1 MCQFCSSNEAS
12 DLDNYFQPSTSSSIS
27 NGMNSTQSPTRSWL
41 KSIDSVYYLFEDPI
55 LRAKYPDLA
64 AKVENGVRL
73 CEEVIQELG

>member
-1 MCQFCSSNEAS
+1 
-12 DLDNYFQPSTSSSIS
+12 
-27 NGMNSTQSPTRSWL
+27 MNSTQSPTRSWL